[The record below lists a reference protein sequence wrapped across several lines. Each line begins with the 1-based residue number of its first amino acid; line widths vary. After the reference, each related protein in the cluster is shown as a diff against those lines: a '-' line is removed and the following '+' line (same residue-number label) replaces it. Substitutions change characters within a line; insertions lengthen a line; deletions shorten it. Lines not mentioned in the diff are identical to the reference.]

1 MKKEGNL
8 SESKYEPPEDVK
20 FIAKT
25 YPVESLEFTKALLTV
40 RYSKMDCIA
49 QRRAEKTLMCLMSG
63 RAFCPKCELLLG
75 TKRIYRGV

>member
-1 MKKEGNL
+1 MTKQTEA
-8 SESKYEPPEDVK
+8 KYEPPEDVK

-40 RYSKMDCIA
+40 RYNKMDCIT
-49 QRRAEKTLMCLMSG
+49 QRRAEKTLRCLVSG
-63 RAFCPKCELLLG
+63 LAFCPGCGNKIG